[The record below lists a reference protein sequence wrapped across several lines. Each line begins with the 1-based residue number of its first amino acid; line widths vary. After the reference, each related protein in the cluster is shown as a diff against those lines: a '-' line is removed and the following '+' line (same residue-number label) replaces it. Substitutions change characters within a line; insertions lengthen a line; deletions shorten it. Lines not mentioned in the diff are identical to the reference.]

1 MFGQRGDGSANTF
14 HQFASNHLLRQ
25 DLRLRRKSSGQL
37 LHRLISW
44 KRLVSALAAFHPPDE
59 VARHPEYERRDIPL
73 SLPVTFSTLKKRDE
87 DFLYNLFSR
96 GLGVRHIEGVPEN
109 SPLQPFIQ
117 QKKCAFF
124 SSQGEPQEV
133 GVGTMFKVVH
143 ARWLLK
149 DLDG

>member
-1 MFGQRGDGSANTF
+1 MPALQDKSEV
-14 HQFASNHLLRQ
+14 QCKSYEASLGTCDRELS
-25 DLRLRRKSSGQL
+25 LRRGRV
-37 LHRLISW
+37 LHRLISR
-44 KRLVSALAAFHPPDE
+44 KRLISSLAAFHPPDE
-59 VARHPEYERRDIPL
+59 VARHPKYKRRNIPL
-73 SLPVTFSTLKKRDE
+73 SLLVTFSTLKQRDE
-87 DFLYNLFSR
+87 NFLGNLFSC
-96 GLGVRHIEGVPEN
+96 GLGVRHIEGVPKN
-109 SPLQPFIQ
+109 SALQPFIQ